1 MSRSLQLQGNTKPY
15 VRAHPWERQNPQN
28 PHRHNY
34 KPQDH
39 YLSSDSSTI
48 LPGYF
53 SIPSEFTVSL
63 DYGISVSPDYGSS
76 TALNPESSF
85 QPSWQQS
92 GDVSGSMDMYTKPSA
107 LAILMVPLVVIAGVL
122 VYGAYRLIRVWRATA
137 EAAKNP
143 VTFELEITKPEDS
156 VHIPERIKL
165 PNNDNT
171 CILDYPPILTLSK
184 PPRRALNSSLA
195 LLTTNPLS
203 LRSVPKMSS
212 APGTPASRVKLA
224 NRSNAQTLS
233 DPVISDSAKLVSHS
247 TSSSFGNVAGDL
259 FKSYGMGVKGVAM
272 AASVG
277 GESKKENAGMHP
289 LLKNKSGNVLIDKEN
304 VSLLSAEGIIR

>member
-39 YLSSDSSTI
+39 CTRILLHPVSTPLPPSADLSSDSSTI

-156 VHIPERIKL
+156 GK
-165 PNNDNT
+165 
-171 CILDYPPILTLSK
+171 
-184 PPRRALNSSLA
+184 
-195 LLTTNPLS
+195 
-203 LRSVPKMSS
+203 
-212 APGTPASRVKLA
+212 
-224 NRSNAQTLS
+224 S
-233 DPVISDSAKLVSHS
+233 DPTPVGRS
-247 TSSSFGNVAGDL
+247 TARGSS
-259 FKSYGMGVKGVAM
+259 
-272 AASVG
+272 
-277 GESKKENAGMHP
+277 
-289 LLKNKSGNVLIDKEN
+289 
-304 VSLLSAEGIIR
+304 